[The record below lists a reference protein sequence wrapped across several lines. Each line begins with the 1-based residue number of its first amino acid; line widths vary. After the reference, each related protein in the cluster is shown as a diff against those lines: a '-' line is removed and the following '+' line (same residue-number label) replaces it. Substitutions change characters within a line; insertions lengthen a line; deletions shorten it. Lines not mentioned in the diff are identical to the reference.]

1 MRFRSPRSP
10 EHTASFVEAVSRGL
24 APDGGLYQP
33 IGEPSLRQA
42 MLDWDGRT
50 SFQEVAAYASRILLQ
65 EDFPEE
71 EIDEIARDAFPFSP
85 KLVALSTN
93 LYVLELF
100 HGPSCAFKDFGASF
114 LAHVMEKRLAQE
126 DRRSIILTATS
137 GDTGSAVAE
146 AFYGREKVDVVIL
159 YPSGRVSPLQE
170 MQLTGRG
177 GNVHALEVAGSFDDC
192 QRLVKEAFR
201 DSDLRASLPVTS
213 ANSINVGRLLP
224 QAFYYIYGFT
234 QIKDRRPGKLFYTV
248 PSGNFG
254 NLTAGVFAWSWGLP
268 VTGFIAATN
277 VNDTVPRYLL
287 TGSYEP
293 RPSIRTLSNAMDVGD
308 PSNFER
314 LSALFPSGWK
324 AMGALIGGESV
335 TDDETSAAIR
345 RWHERTGVFLDPHT
359 ATGVVAAE
367 RFGESHFAD
376 LAVTVVLGTAHPAKF
391 GEIVRTATGEN
402 PPMPPQ
408 LEAALE
414 RSKHATKIDAEYG
427 DLRSYLYD
435 TLG

>member
-1 MRFRSPRSP
+1 MRFRSTRNSR
-10 EHTASFVEAVSRGL
+10 HTVSFLEAVTRGL

-33 IGEPSLRQA
+33 VGEFSLRQA
-42 MLDWDGRT
+42 LLDWSGTT
-50 SFQEVAAYASRILLQ
+50 SFQELAVETAKLVLS
-65 EDFPEE
+65 EDFSPEE
-71 EIDEIARDAFPFSP
+71 IEELVGEAFPFAP
-85 KLVALSTN
+85 KLQELTPN

-114 LAHVMEKRLAQE
+114 LANVMERRLGHTGERAV
-126 DRRSIILTATS
+126 ILTATS

-146 AFYGREKVDVVIL
+146 AFYGKQNVEVVIL

-177 GNVHALEVAGSFDDC
+177 GNVHALEVEGSFDDC
-192 QRLVKEAFR
+192 QRLVKEAFQ
-201 DSDLRASLPVTS
+201 DQEVRATLPVTS

-224 QAFYYIYGFT
+224 QTFYYLYGFT
-234 QIKDRRPGKLFYTV
+234 RIKERRPAKLFYTV

-268 VTGFIAATN
+268 VTGFVAATN

-287 TGSYEP
+287 SGEYEP
-293 RPSIRTLSNAMDVGD
+293 RSSVQTLSNAMDVGD

-314 LSALFPSGWK
+314 LQALFPSGWN
-324 AMGALIGGESV
+324 AMRALMHGESV
-335 TDDETSAAIR
+335 TDEDTLAAIR
-345 RWHERTGVFLDPHT
+345 RWHDRTGVFLDPHT
-359 ATGVVAAE
+359 ATGIVAAE
-367 RFGESHFAD
+367 RIGATSFAD
-376 LAVTVVLGTAHPAKF
+376 LAVNIVLGTAHPAKF
-391 GEIVRTATGEN
+391 GDIVAKAAGTE

-408 LEAALE
+408 LAAAME
-414 RSKHATKIDAEYG
+414 RTKQATPVSKEYS
-427 DLRSYLYD
+427 DLRGFLLD

>member
-1 MRFRSPRSP
+1 M
-10 EHTASFVEAVSRGL
+10 
-24 APDGGLYQP
+24 
-33 IGEPSLRQA
+33 
-42 MLDWDGRT
+42 
-50 SFQEVAAYASRILLQ
+50 
-65 EDFPEE
+65 
-71 EIDEIARDAFPFSP
+71 
-85 KLVALSTN
+85 
-93 LYVLELF
+93 
-100 HGPSCAFKDFGASF
+100 
-114 LAHVMEKRLAQE
+114 
-126 DRRSIILTATS
+126 
-137 GDTGSAVAE
+137 
-146 AFYGREKVDVVIL
+146 
-159 YPSGRVSPLQE
+159 
-170 MQLTGRG
+170 
-177 GNVHALEVAGSFDDC
+177 
-192 QRLVKEAFR
+192 
-201 DSDLRASLPVTS
+201 
-213 ANSINVGRLLP
+213 
-224 QAFYYIYGFT
+224 YGFT
-234 QIKDRRPGKLFYTV
+234 QIKELSPGKFFYTV

-335 TDDETSAAIR
+335 TDQETTNAIR
-345 RWHERTGVFLDPHT
+345 RWHAGTGVFLDPHT

-391 GEIVRTATGEN
+391 GEIVRGATGED

-408 LEAALE
+408 LQAALE
-414 RSKHATKIDAEYG
+414 RTKHATAIQAEY
-427 DLRSYLYD
+427 DELRSYLYD
-435 TLG
+435 TFG

>member
-1 MRFRSPRSP
+1 MIG
-10 EHTASFVEAVSRGL
+10 TAG
-24 APDGGLYQP
+24 PP
-33 IGEPSLRQA
+33 
-42 MLDWDGRT
+42 
-50 SFQEVAAYASRILLQ
+50 FQEVAAYASRILLQ

-146 AFYGREKVDVVIL
+146 AFYGRENVDVVIL

-308 PSNFER
+308 PATS
-314 LSALFPSGWK
+314 SASRPSSPQAGRPW
-324 AMGALIGGESV
+324 AHS
-335 TDDETSAAIR
+335 
-345 RWHERTGVFLDPHT
+345 
-359 ATGVVAAE
+359 
-367 RFGESHFAD
+367 
-376 LAVTVVLGTAHPAKF
+376 LAGS
-391 GEIVRTATGEN
+391 R
-402 PPMPPQ
+402 
-408 LEAALE
+408 
-414 RSKHATKIDAEYG
+414 
-427 DLRSYLYD
+427 
-435 TLG
+435 